1 MKKLED
7 KKYTHKGYTV
17 IKCERG
23 SVYDNNRAYYYMIKK
38 GKEEIR
44 GFYSGINTLS
54 YAIWTINQM
63 EEA

>member
-7 KKYTHKGYTV
+7 KIYTHKGYT
-17 IKCERG
+17 ILKCESG